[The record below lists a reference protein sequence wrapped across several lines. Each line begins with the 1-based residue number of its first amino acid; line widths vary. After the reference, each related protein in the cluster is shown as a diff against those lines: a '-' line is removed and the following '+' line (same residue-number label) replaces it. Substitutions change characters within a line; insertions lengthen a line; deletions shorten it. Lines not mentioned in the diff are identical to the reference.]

1 MKKTLQDQYLLI
13 KEGKGHK
20 GVFIKEAKQQFPGLI
35 RNSATYTEVANVL
48 KTKNLINENVIGLEP
63 INQLE
68 PSKKESYEVAFE
80 NFLAEAKKK
89 KEEDEKAELKKPSK
103 QVEEDAEKNFD
114 YEDKKNPD
122 NLIFDQMMKGYYTEM
137 KDPKNEDKTMEQ
149 LKAIVIKNLEK
160 NPIYYTE
167 KGQFGVKDLGYTSD
181 VPGLGEPKEPKGKFK
196 SSGYGDLNED
206 VFKNRK
212 LDWSNLSGESGKT
225 SSIDDEEEENEI
237 IKSLKSLSDGL
248 PGLSQ
253 PVMALINKI
262 KGISKRKN
270 ENKEPVNEETQIR
283 KVVRSIINEELE
295 DEFYQKQQD
304 LDNMTFDQEKEAHR
318 QAQEY
323 STEGIT
329 QHVNYD
335 GIGYFVSDEFSE
347 DTIATYENGKMINA
361 DALRE
366 AVDSE
371 KDERYF
377 IKNKKRK
384 STSHLPGFH
393 KPALGEEELEEGY
406 DDREM
411 GTYQSSDTR
420 HFQDPQD
427 IETYLNAIK
436 GMNKVEAIEHLGEEG
451 LSSSMV
457 MRVINKFDRMG
468 GFDVQDMF
476 DVNPRVRGDVF
487 EDDKDK
493 EDGFDEVWDR
503 FKTIKNK
510 LEDLEWSDDED
521 KEDGFDEVWDRFKK
535 DLRKR
540 MGQPESPKNESLN
553 ESKIRKVIRESVEKE
568 LAQINKEAE
577 YEVLDSKL
585 EKITDLI
592 DRRKS
597 RLSKLD
603 EDEDIKALTDKKKV
617 KQFEKEIKTLEK
629 AKLKIEKVL
638 AKKAKSTP
646 KKKEVIDEDEP
657 LDEAELNEAPP
668 SQDLE
673 KGKELTADMLKD
685 LQDMEKIELEEE
697 EEKIISGCCS
707 APISGELD
715 GEYGRCSDCGEMA
728 DVIKL

>member
-196 SSGYGDLNED
+196 SSGYGDL
-206 VFKNRK
+206 K
-212 LDWSNLSGESGKT
+212 
-225 SSIDDEEEENEI
+225 
-237 IKSLKSLSDGL
+237 
-248 PGLSQ
+248 
-253 PVMALINKI
+253 
-262 KGISKRKN
+262 

-283 KVVRSIINEELE
+283 EVVRSIINEELE

-361 DALRE
+361 DALKE
-366 AVDSE
+366 VVDSE

-377 IKNKKRK
+377 IKSKKRK

-487 EDDKDK
+487 EDDK
-493 EDGFDEVWDR
+493 
-503 FKTIKNK
+503 
-510 LEDLEWSDDED
+510 D

-657 LDEAELNEAPP
+657 LDEAELNEIDP
-668 SQDLE
+668 
-673 KGKELTADMLKD
+673 KGMEAATDASGEMAKNFKD
-685 LQDMEKIELEEE
+685 IESTVSKIELEEE
-697 EEKIISGCCS
+697 EEEIISGCCS

>member
-196 SSGYGDLNED
+196 SSGYGDL
-206 VFKNRK
+206 K
-212 LDWSNLSGESGKT
+212 
-225 SSIDDEEEENEI
+225 
-237 IKSLKSLSDGL
+237 
-248 PGLSQ
+248 
-253 PVMALINKI
+253 
-262 KGISKRKN
+262 

-283 KVVRSIINEELE
+283 EVVRSIINEELE

-361 DALRE
+361 DALKE
-366 AVDSE
+366 VVDSE

-377 IKNKKRK
+377 IKSKKRK

-503 FKTIKNK
+503 FK
-510 LEDLEWSDDED
+510 
-521 KEDGFDEVWDRFKK
+521 K

-568 LAQINKEAE
+568 LAEINKLAE
-577 YEVLDSKL
+577 YEVYESKL
-585 EKITDLI
+585 EKIAELI
-592 DRRKS
+592 EKKCS
-597 RLSKLD
+597 RLNRLD
-603 EDEDIKALTDKKKV
+603 EDEDLKALTDKKKV
-617 KQFEKEIKTLEK
+617 KELQRDIKKLEK
-629 AKLKIEKVL
+629 AKAKLEKAL
-638 AKKAKSTP
+638 TKKAKSTP

-657 LDEAELNEAPP
+657 LDEAELNEIDP
-668 SQDLE
+668 
-673 KGKELTADMLKD
+673 KGMEAATDASGEMAKNFKD
-685 LQDMEKIELEEE
+685 IESTVSKIELEEE
-697 EEKIISGCCS
+697 EEEIISGCCS